1 MTPPISRREAR
12 RSALTLLYQW
22 DVTER
27 ALGELYEGEIDTYAQ
42 GVTQAIV
49 RDAEELDRRIT
60 EAAAES
66 GWTADRLP
74 VLLPRRRLP
83 APLLVVVERRQV
95 VVHEREGVHE
105 LERAPRRE
113 RRLRGSAGRLRG
125 RKADHGPHA
134 LSAHRDRVAHR
145 LGLAVQLRP
154 ELERVEGVL
163 DEDA

>member
-42 GVTQAIV
+42 GVTEAIV

-66 GWTADRLP
+66 GWTADRLAETEGGSP
-74 VLLPRRRLP
+74 DRALEILGELSEL
-83 APLLVVVERRQV
+83 AKSVE
-95 VVHEREGVHE
+95 EE
-105 LERAPRRE
+105 LERAKR
-113 RRLRGSAGRLRG
+113 SAE
-125 RKADHGPHA
+125 ADAEKP
-134 LSAHRDRVAHR
+134 
-145 LGLAVQLRP
+145 
-154 ELERVEGVL
+154 
-163 DEDA
+163 